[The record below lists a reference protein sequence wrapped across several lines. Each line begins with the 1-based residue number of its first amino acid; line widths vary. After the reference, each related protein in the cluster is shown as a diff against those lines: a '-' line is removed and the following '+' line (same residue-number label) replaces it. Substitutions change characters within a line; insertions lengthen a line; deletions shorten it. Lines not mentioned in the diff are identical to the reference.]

1 MFKKLKDKLAEEV
14 KSSPQRIQQFAQAA
28 QAAVTSASSSI
39 SDITNNDLFSIG
51 DNDVSQKSPMS
62 SAQQQTFHEISL
74 AQQKTSQSGLETPDI
89 SFHHEENSRQR
100 RLSNSSFASDISFR
114 LPTYESP
121 SMYHIQS
128 DMDVSASEAEEKGFS
143 GGMVNLDRV
152 TKEQLY
158 SAYRRTRDRFTK
170 YKTQYADLARHYK
183 LLERENAKAR
193 NVLVET
199 QDKALRR
206 ISELREQCTL
216 EQSAKAH
223 LEKALREDIE
233 EKNMKIDSLNMKLKI
248 LQGNNEKDNFN
259 ITQEDP
265 NDNETSSQLIDLG
278 LNQEQ
283 AITNSESLQSEIT
296 TLNNK
301 VEKMEQLLNK
311 YKESLKIS
319 KEKNAQMTA
328 EIQILSTDIENKTK
342 EIEVLKSTNSELTD
356 AKNKIEE
363 LKNSI
368 EQIHSTNT
376 AAEFSKN
383 KEISVLKLDLEQAH
397 EEISELKGKIEGLK
411 KREEEYAIS
420 LAENKL
426 RIHKELESKEAEI
439 KSLKD
444 SLTLS
449 QNEVQSLNII
459 LSDYKKNLSL
469 LEEER
474 SKSNNNLNELNTA
487 RLKIKELEQQL
498 DEVNK
503 NCQSIEH
510 SKGKLDEEY
519 KCLELQLKQ
528 ETAEKLAM
536 IDRNVYLENR
546 NTQIS
551 EECSKKSQQIHKLEA
566 ELKTLTS
573 NKDSQLDSS
582 LENTKLLEEVDK
594 WKSKYNQLESENQE
608 ERDELVKLQ
617 TEIEKLLCNHESVQT
632 DNIRLHAELTEMKS
646 KNKVL
651 IEQNTQIKLLSTIL
665 FNKVTNLQQEIRI
678 FKEEMK
684 LASEEMIRDVKESL
698 KEKLHTFLSNISKEA
713 DERNIALKSRISA
726 LQQELQIVTNL
737 CESNKSELQLKIK
750 LYEELEAKLKETK
763 TEYDDLKEKI
773 CNNVE
778 EHTASKD
785 EMVVLKKE
793 NQNLHDKL
801 QKEIALKTDIN
812 EKVDRL
818 KEENKT
824 LEEKVRILEEQI
836 VLNKKEK
843 DELMSKLKHIEEQK
857 STALLED
864 QRLKNLLEEHKNEK
878 IDLEKKNKMLLEAN
892 KQLENA
898 QDKLKFSTENLSHK
912 VSESEIHVT
921 KLKTEIETLNKEINR
936 LENCNSEQESK
947 YQTLLEKLK
956 ESDAENNKI
965 GDEQNVLHEKMKS
978 IQNAKVTVET
988 DNKVLKDEIHRLKSN
1003 NDSLKSENNELNSK
1017 LQEIIAQNTALD
1029 SENKSNLK
1037 ELNVIKDSNTYLQE
1051 KLNITKKQHEDDL
1064 QSLEVLRNGNSDL
1077 KRKLDENNAK
1087 FHELQKDFKN
1097 LESEN
1102 IVLKNQCATISNNVK
1117 ELEIE
1122 MLQVRNS
1129 HIEIENEKDHLNT
1142 IIKNLETHAKSLDV
1156 LNDVHTQTSESQEF
1170 NDKSAET
1177 SVEQTLGETINNNL
1191 DTTNLTSTSVQ
1202 SDYAILKEENRR
1214 LRSDVE
1220 GLQTYLTKISKEN
1233 SDLNDKLRE
1242 VITSND
1248 NFTGRSEIS
1257 QYDIEALKNEIQSG
1271 RDKIDNLTRENTL
1284 LAEENLELKDQIH
1297 FQSLNKSDSIN
1308 DHVNE
1313 DKNFSDITKKYNNLL
1328 ERKNALEQRVKDLE
1342 NVNFSANANLQE
1354 VQENNDKLR
1363 LSNDKLGRRLD
1374 EALVSLRH
1382 LHSLQ
1387 ENTELEYL
1395 RNILYEYMTG
1405 SGTHSLTL
1413 AKVLSAVVKFTD
1425 TQTELVMQKER
1436 ERQGILRQLGIV

>member
-89 SFHHEENSRQR
+89 SFHQEENSRQR

-311 YKESLKIS
+311 YKESLKI
-319 KEKNAQMTA
+319 
-328 EIQILSTDIENKTK
+328 I
-342 EIEVLKSTNSELTD
+342 
-356 AKNKIEE
+356 
-363 LKNSI
+363 
-368 EQIHSTNT
+368 
-376 AAEFSKN
+376 
-383 KEISVLKLDLEQAH
+383 LKLDLEQAH

-449 QNEVQSLNII
+449 QNEVQSLNIV

-678 FKEEMK
+678 FKEEMN
-684 LASEEMIRDVKESL
+684 
-698 KEKLHTFLSNISKEA
+698 NISKEA

-793 NQNLHDKL
+793 NQNLHDTL

-857 STALLED
+857 STALLEG

-1064 QSLEVLRNGNSDL
+1064 QSLEVLRNENSDL

-1129 HIEIENEKDHLNT
+1129 HIEIEKEKDHLNT

-1156 LNDVHTQTSESQEF
+1156 LNDVHTQTNESQDF

-1257 QYDIEALKNEIQSG
+1257 QYDIEARKNEIQSG

-1297 FQSLNKSDSIN
+1297 FQSLNKSDPIN

-1436 ERQGILRQLGIV
+1436 ERQGIVSKVIY

>member
-51 DNDVSQKSPMS
+51 DNDVSHKSPTS
-62 SAQQQTFHEISL
+62 AAQQQRFHEISL
-74 AQQKTSQSGLETPDI
+74 AQQKISQTGLETPDI
-89 SFHHEENSRQR
+89 SFHDEENSRQR

-248 LQGNNEKDNFN
+248 LQGNNESDNFN
-259 ITQEDP
+259 ITQEDS
-265 NDNETSSQLIDLG
+265 NDNESSAQLIDLG
-278 LNQEQ
+278 LNQEHG
-283 AITNSESLQSEIT
+283 ITNPEPLQSEIT
-296 TLNNK
+296 ALNNK
-301 VEKMEQLLNK
+301 VEKMEKLLNK

-328 EIQILSTDIENKTK
+328 ELLILSTDLENKN
-342 EIEVLKSTNSELTD
+342 EENEVLKSSNLELTE

-368 EQIHSTNT
+368 EEIQNNNT
-376 AAEFSKN
+376 AFEFSKN

-397 EEISELKGKIEGLK
+397 DEITKLKGNIEGLK

-444 SLTLS
+444 SLSLS
-449 QNEVQSLNII
+449 QNEVQSLNIV

-474 SKSNNNLNELNTA
+474 SKLNNNLNELNTA

-503 NCQSIEH
+503 NCQVIEH
-510 SKGKLDEEY
+510 SKVKLDEEY

-551 EECSKKSQQIHKLEA
+551 EECSKKSQQIHKLEV
-566 ELKTLTS
+566 ELKTFTN
-573 NKDSQLDSS
+573 NKDSQLDCS

-594 WKSKYNQLESENQE
+594 WKSKYNLLESEIQE
-608 ERDELVKLQ
+608 EREELVKLQ

-632 DNIRLHAELTEMKS
+632 DNIRLHAELSELKS
-646 KNKVL
+646 KNKFL
-651 IEQNTQIKLLSTIL
+651 IEQNTQIKLLSTLL
-665 FNKVTNLQQEIRI
+665 FNKVTNLKQDIFI

-684 LASEEMIRDVKESL
+684 LTSEELIRDIKESV
-698 KEKLHTFLSNISKEA
+698 KEKLHTLLSNVLKEA
-713 DERNIALKSRISA
+713 EGNIALKSNISK
-726 LQQELQIVTNL
+726 LQKELQMVTNL
-737 CESNKSELQLKIK
+737 CESTKSELQLKIK
-750 LYEELEAKLKETK
+750 LCDELETKLHKTK
-763 TEYDDLKEKI
+763 TEYDNLKETI
-773 CNNVE
+773 CNKVE
-778 EHTASKD
+778 EQTTSKE
-785 EMVVLKKE
+785 EMMILKKE
-793 NQNLHDKL
+793 NQSL
-801 QKEIALKTDIN
+801 QREIELKTDIE
-812 EKVDRL
+812 EKVERL
-818 KEENKT
+818 KEENLI
-824 LEEKVRILEEQI
+824 LEDKVRILEEQI

-843 DELMSKLKHIEEQK
+843 EEYMSKLKHSEEQQTTTQLADQRSKELIEEY
-857 STALLED
+857 E
-864 QRLKNLLEEHKNEK
+864 NEK
-878 IDLEKKNKMLLEAN
+878 IDLEKKNKNLLEI
-892 KQLENA
+892 KEQLEDS
-898 QDKLKFSTENLSHK
+898 QDKLKLDIESLSQK
-912 VSESEIHVT
+912 VSESEFHVT
-921 KLKTEIETLNKEINR
+921 KLKSEIEKLHKEINR
-936 LENCNSEQESK
+936 LENYNTEQESK
-947 YQTLLEKLK
+947 FQTLLEKLK
-956 ESDAENNKI
+956 EKDAENSKI
-965 GDEQNVLHEKMKS
+965 GGEQDVLHEKITS

-988 DNKVLKDEIHRLKSN
+988 ENRVLQDEIHKLKLDNSSLI
-1003 NDSLKSENNELNSK
+1003 NDNNELNSK
-1017 LQEIIAQNTALD
+1017 LKEIIAQNTALD

-1051 KLNITKKQHEDDL
+1051 KVNIIKKQHEDDI
-1064 QSLEVLRNGNSDL
+1064 QSLEILRNENSDL
-1077 KRKLDENNAK
+1077 KRKLDENNAN
-1087 FHELQKDFKN
+1087 FHELQKNFKN

-1102 IVLKNQCATISNNVK
+1102 MVLKNQCATISNNVK

-1129 HIEIENEKDHLNT
+1129 HIEIEKEKDHLNT
-1142 IIKNLETHAKSLDV
+1142 VIKNLETHEKSLDV
-1156 LNDVHTQTSESQEF
+1156 LNDVHTQTSQAHDF
-1170 NDKSAET
+1170 KDKS
-1177 SVEQTLGETINNNL
+1177 VQTNVETISNTF
-1191 DTTNLTSTSVQ
+1191 DTTNLTSSSIQ
-1202 SDYAILKEENRR
+1202 SDYAVLKEENRR
-1214 LRSDVE
+1214 LRSDIE

-1248 NFTGRSEIS
+1248 NFTERSEIS

-1271 RDKIDNLTRENTL
+1271 RHKIDNLTRENTL

-1297 FQSLNKSDSIN
+1297 FQSLNNSDPIN
-1308 DHVNE
+1308 DQIND
-1313 DKNFSDITKKYNNLL
+1313 DKNLHDITKKYNNLL

-1413 AKVLSAVVKFTD
+1413 AKVLSAVVKFSD
-1425 TQTELVMQKER
+1425 SQTELVMQKER